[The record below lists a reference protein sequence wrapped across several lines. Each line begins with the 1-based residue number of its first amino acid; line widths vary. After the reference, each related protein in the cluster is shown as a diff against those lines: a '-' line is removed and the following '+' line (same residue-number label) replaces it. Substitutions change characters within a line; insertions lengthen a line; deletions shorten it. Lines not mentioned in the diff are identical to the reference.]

1 MAKGRDFTRV
11 TKRAQARR
19 SIRDQVTWGLL
30 QRDKSAAALGARQAP
45 SKAELRRQAIAAW
58 DELQARHRQ

>member
-1 MAKGRDFTRV
+1 MAKGRDFSRV

-45 SKAELRRQAIAAW
+45 SKAELRRQAQQAW
-58 DELQARHRQ
+58 EAFTSR